1 MNKERTRACKVYKP
15 QQSTTGKLTTIKL
28 TPKKATPNPT
38 TKKLTT
44 NNSTTSSTNDL
55 VYQSMNG
62 KIINP
67 SCLLVG

>member
-1 MNKERTRACKVYKP
+1 VKNKEGTTCEMYKA
-15 QQSTTGKLTTIKL
+15 QQSITGKPTIIKLTT
-28 TPKKATPNPT
+28 ANPT